1 MTIKAVH
8 DIILFYLNKAQQ
20 GYITHEE
27 IDSVLDRAQLA
38 LFNQYHTN
46 PKLPSNVALS
56 VYGDSQR
63 IDDALSPFK
72 VNQTFINQ
80 TSITLPSDYMHL
92 LSLYTTTYNSS
103 LGRNTYNGVQILDEQ
118 ELILRLESQ
127 IIPVSIDDPIA
138 IMAANNTIQLF
149 PNTAQSGGY
158 YYFRRPKA
166 PKFNYTISNR
176 VVTEIFNQGVST
188 SIDLEWREFDIS
200 NIICIALSYY
210 GLNIKSADVIQFA
223 QTKTQEGQ

>member
-72 VNQTFINQ
+72 ANQTFVNQ
-80 TSITLPSDYMHL
+80 TSITVPADYMHL
-92 LSLYTTTYNSS
+92 LSLYTTTYNST
-103 LGRNTYNGVQILDEQ
+103 LGRNVYNGVQILDEQ

-127 IIPVSIDDPIA
+127 IIPVNADDPIA
-138 IMAANNTIQLF
+138 VMAANNTIQLF
-149 PNTAQSGGY
+149 PNTPQSGGY

-166 PKFNYTISNR
+166 PLFFYTVSGR
-176 VVTEIFNQGVST
+176 VITHTPQQPT
-188 SIDLEWREFDIS
+188 SQDLEWREFDIS